1 MKIISIDRIKTM
13 TESTPKR
20 LVRRGRVFPEITIS
34 PEELAKRK
42 AEKDAFHQ
50 RCRAIFERV
59 RPEFIDKH
67 YGWYIAVEPN
77 SGDYFI
83 DADNMQAHKK
93 AREKYPNA
101 DHCVFCLNETG
112 ATGTI

>member
-1 MKIISIDRIKTM
+1 M

-20 LVRRGRVFPEITIS
+20 LVRRGRIFPEITIS

-50 RCRAIFERV
+50 RCRAIFERL
-59 RPEFIDKH
+59 RPQFIDKH
-67 YGWYIAVEPN
+67 YGWYIAVEPD

-83 DADNMQAHKK
+83 DADNIWSLDYQEERWLTPESMYCWYKIFVRAV
-93 AREKYPNA
+93 
-101 DHCVFCLNETG
+101 CG
-112 ATGTI
+112 